1 MGFLQELKRRN
12 VFRMAIAYLV
22 VAWVLLQAV
31 DFALEVID
39 APGWILQVF
48 VLAAAVGMPIVL
60 IFSWI
65 FEMTPEGIK
74 REKDIDRTQSI
85 TPQTG
90 RKLDRLIMG
99 ALALAVVL
107 LLTDR
112 LVNAGKPGSD
122 PFSKNEAQISSTEI
136 EKGSDP
142 ISDEEKGAESN
153 SITPEPHALSLA
165 VLPFTAMSS
174 GADDGYFADGL
185 TEEILNSL
193 AQLPELL
200 VTARTSAFSFKGQ
213 DLPVQEIAAQLG
225 VRHIVEGSVRR
236 SGERLRVTA
245 QLIRAEDGFHLWS
258 ENYDSTEQDTIAVQE
273 DIAAEIAQALD
284 VVLDDDKREA
294 MRRAGLRDVPAFI
307 ALQKA
312 NEYYEVAHGDGEQIL
327 SLREANRYF
336 DQVIERVPAY
346 APAYQDHSDLFIHLL
361 TNDATGG
368 PLGDASPQELESA
381 LELAQADYLKTIQY
395 ARDDAERFDAELD
408 LDFISS
414 DWAGMPA
421 RIERHL
427 GQDGCNHATWID
439 NIAIPF
445 EQAGRLAKRIEQ
457 RVECDPL
464 TSTNWQA
471 LVRTQLWAGKAA
483 AAQESAQQGMQ
494 RAPGSWLAMQNN
506 AAMVALGQFEAAKA
520 SLDAQVLPPFFMI
533 FSRLM
538 IAAAEVDESEI
549 DRQLALL
556 KVEIRGEDAEEKYF
570 SIIFAAWLGQSE
582 RANELAA
589 KVDQHVFGSPAL
601 ITITLWCACGAPF
614 DLAATPKFAA
624 DIAESGLPWP
634 PRSPIRFPLKDQSV
648 DVRSDT
654 SGSAF

>member
-1 MGFLQELKRRN
+1 MSFFQELKRRN

-31 DFALEVID
+31 DFALQVID

-48 VLAAAVGMPIVL
+48 VLAAAVGLPVVL

-74 REKDIDRTQSI
+74 RERDIDRTQST

-90 RKLDRLIMG
+90 RKLDRLIIG

-107 LLTDR
+107 LLADR
-112 LVNAGKPGSD
+112 FVNSPVEQGSD
-122 PFSKNEAQISSTEI
+122 ALSENTSQSSSE
-136 EKGSDP
+136 EGAKGSDP
-142 ISDEEKGAESN
+142 ISEPISQPL
-153 SITPEPHALSLA
+153 SPEPHALSVA

-174 GADDGYFADGL
+174 GTDDGYFADGL

-200 VTARTSAFSFKGQ
+200 VTARTSSFSFKGQ
-213 DLPVQEIAAQLG
+213 DLPVQEIARQLG

-245 QLIRAEDGFHLWS
+245 QLIRAADGFHLWS

-273 DIAAEIAQALD
+273 DIAAEIALALD

-312 NEYYEVAHGDGEQIL
+312 YEYYDLAHGEGEQIP

-336 DQVIERVPAY
+336 DQVIRRVPAY
-346 APAYQDHSDLFIHLL
+346 APAYQDHSDLYIHLL

-368 PLGDASPQELESA
+368 PLGDASPEELESA
-381 LELAQADYLKTIQY
+381 LALAQADYQKAIQY

-408 LDFISS
+408 LAFISS
-414 DWAGMPA
+414 DWVGMPA

-445 EQAGRLAKRIEQ
+445 GQADRLVKRIEQ

-464 TSTNWQA
+464 ISTNWQA
-471 LVRTQLWAGKAA
+471 LVRAQLWAGRAA
-483 AAQESAQQGMQ
+483 AALESAQQGMP
-494 RAPGSWLAMQNN
+494 RAAGSWLTMQNN
-506 AAMVALGQFEAAKA
+506 AALVALRQFEAAKA
-520 SLDAQVLPPFFMI
+520 ALDAQVLPPFLMVFN
-533 FSRLM
+533 RLM

-549 DRQLALL
+549 DRLLALS
-556 KVEIRGEDAEEKYF
+556 KVESRGDGAEDKYF
-570 SIIFAAWLGQSE
+570 SLIFAAWLGQSD

-601 ITITLWCACGAPF
+601 ITVTLWCACGAPF
-614 DLAATPKFAA
+614 HLSATPKFAA
-624 DIAESGLPWP
+624 DIVESGLPWP

-648 DVRSDT
+648 DVLGNT
-654 SGSAF
+654 SSSSF